1 MVARSLISLSSTREM
16 SEQRKWGTNV
26 GNINL
31 PAASSRGAAESALLE
46 PGSTSAAHAG
56 RAFEATTCG
65 RGVAESRFGLSVFA
79 DVYESA
85 HEVLV
90 AESRNGVL
98 RLLPSGVLHD
108 ATALHPSKS
117 RQPPSFSRSE
127 PAIIKYL

>member
-1 MVARSLISLSSTREM
+1 M
-16 SEQRKWGTNV
+16 SEQRKRGTNV

-31 PAASSRGAAESALLE
+31 PAASATSTRGAAAKSTLLE
-46 PGSTSAAHAG
+46 SGSASAAHAG
-56 RAFEATTCG
+56 RAFEATACG
-65 RGVAESRFGLSVFA
+65 RGVAEPRLGLSVFA

-90 AESRNGVL
+90 AESRYGVL

-108 ATALHPSKS
+108 TTALHPSKS
-117 RQPPSFSRSE
+117 RQPPSFSRSK